1 MTPGGDGLVTP
12 SKQSRHH
19 RNSAG
24 RTAAARQR
32 AMFVAVSC
40 LGPDCRALLSAAYA
54 CHAVPAELKPV
65 YLIAGGDRPKIQRAV
80 RRLRDRIGD
89 EATEVLSAIDAAGAD
104 AVAAC
109 NALGLFGGGRRLV
122 VVTDVD
128 RWKAADAK
136 AVAGYL
142 ASPAPETV
150 LALVGEETKKDSPLG
165 KACAKAG
172 EVLIYDVPKRRLP
185 EWVAKQFVDRGLEI
199 DAEAARVLVEL
210 VGEDP
215 EALAGEIDKI
225 ATWSG
230 GEAVGV
236 AQVEALA
243 AGCAEVPGYELTDAW
258 GRRDLPAVLAA
269 CQLLLERSPDPPS
282 RSVPA
287 LVGLLVGHVGRVRS
301 VQALL
306 GAGLSGREIAS
317 RLKRHPFY
325 VQKLVAQAQNYGVDD
340 LRDAV
345 VRLAALDHA
354 IKGGSRLAVDLEL
367 ERALIAVTPPTGAA
381 AAA

>member
-1 MTPGGDGLVTP
+1 
-12 SKQSRHH
+12 
-19 RNSAG
+19 
-24 RTAAARQR
+24 
-32 AMFVAVSC
+32 VAT
-40 LGPDCRALLSAAYA
+40 
-54 CHAVPAELKPV
+54 AELKPV
-65 YLIAGGDRPKIQRAV
+65 YLIAGGDRPKIQRAL

-89 EATEVLSAIDAAGAD
+89 EATELLSAFDASGED

-122 VVTDVD
+122 IVSDVD

-136 AVAGYL
+136 AVGAYL
-142 ASPAPETV
+142 SSPAPETV
-150 LALVGEETKKDSPLG
+150 LALVGEETKKGSPLG

-172 EVLIYDVPKRRLP
+172 DVLIYDVPKRRLP
-185 EWVAKQFVDRGLEI
+185 DWVVKQFAERGVEI

-210 VGEDP
+210 VGDDP

-225 ATWSG
+225 ATWAA

-236 AQVEALA
+236 MQVEALA
-243 AGCAEVPGYELTDAW
+243 AGCAEVPGYDLTDAW
-258 GRRDLPAVLAA
+258 GRRDTAAVLGA

-287 LVGLLVGHVGRVRS
+287 LVALLVGHVGRVRS

-306 GAGLSGREIAS
+306 GAGLGAREIAS

-325 VQKLVAQAQNYGVDD
+325 VEKLVAQARNYSVDE

-345 VRLAALDHA
+345 VTLASLDHA

-367 ERALIAVTPPTGAA
+367 ERALIAITALSGAA
-381 AAA
+381 VAA